1 MKKRQKRQ
9 CSPSQ
14 STSPRSSATPYSL
27 SLPSV
32 SSAVH
37 FSLLSSV
44 LPPCSS
50 VSSVV
55 VLRPEPQRMI
65 YWFHCLSIF
74 PPQEVCFMFESLSQR
89 LDSVFDRLRGK
100 GKVTEKDVT
109 DAMREVRQALLEADV
124 NFKLVK
130 QFVSR
135 VQERAVGV
143 EVLESL
149 SPAQQV
155 IGIVHEELVK
165 MLGGEDDAKGKI
177 QFAGQPPTIIMLV
190 GLQGSGKTT
199 QAAKLANYFR
209 KQGQKPGMV
218 AADMQ
223 RPAAVQQLQQLG
235 RQLDIPVYA
244 EPAGNKPVDI
254 TQRSLK
260 WAREQALTI
269 LILDTAGRLHI
280 DEDLMHEVATI
291 RQRTQPQEVLLV
303 VDAMTGQDAV
313 RVSDEFNKTVGLTGL
328 ILTKMDGDARGGAAL
343 SVRQVTGVPIKFMG
357 TGEKLDALE
366 QFYPDRL
373 AQRILGMGDVMSLIE
388 RAREQVDEQQ
398 AAKMAKKMG
407 SGHFDLEDF
416 LQQMR
421 QVRKM
426 GPMAQLLEMIPGMGK
441 ALSDPQVKAALE
453 GDQMKQTEAIILSM
467 TMEERHNPDILNG
480 SRKRRIAK
488 GSGTTPQEIN
498 QLLASFKQAQTMMKQ
513 MMAMQQPGRKG
524 RRGRFGGVG
533 GGLGGL
539 GGLGGGSPFGQ

>member
-1 MKKRQKRQ
+1 
-9 CSPSQ
+9 
-14 STSPRSSATPYSL
+14 
-27 SLPSV
+27 
-32 SSAVH
+32 
-37 FSLLSSV
+37 
-44 LPPCSS
+44 
-50 VSSVV
+50 
-55 VLRPEPQRMI
+55 
-65 YWFHCLSIF
+65 
-74 PPQEVCFMFESLSQR
+74 MFESLSQR
-89 LDSVFDRLRGK
+89 LDSVFERLRGK
-100 GKVTEKDVT
+100 GRITEQDVTE
-109 DAMREVRQALLEADV
+109 AMREVRQALLEADV

-130 QFVSR
+130 QFVAR
-135 VQERAVGV
+135 VQERAMATVGT
-143 EVLESL
+143 EVLSGVTA
-149 SPAQQV
+149 AQQ
-155 IGIVHEELVK
+155 IFGIVHEELVT
-165 MLGGEDDAKGKI
+165 MLGGEDEGSGKI
-177 QFAGQPPTIIMLV
+177 QFAGAPPTIIMLV

-199 QAAKLANYFR
+199 HAGKLANWFR
-209 KQGQKPGMV
+209 KNGQKPGMV

-223 RPAAVQQLQQLG
+223 RPAAVQQLQQIG

-280 DEDLMHEVATI
+280 DEDLMREVATI

-313 RVSDEFNKTVGLTGL
+313 RVADEFNKTVGLTGL

-388 RAREQVDEQQ
+388 RAREQIDEKQ
-398 AAKMAKKMG
+398 AEKMARKMG
-407 SGHFDLEDF
+407 TGRFDLEDF

-421 QVRKM
+421 SMRKM

-524 RRGRFGGVG
+524 RRGRLGGLGGG

-539 GGLGGGSPFGQ
+539 GGLGGGPFG

>member
-1 MKKRQKRQ
+1 
-9 CSPSQ
+9 
-14 STSPRSSATPYSL
+14 
-27 SLPSV
+27 
-32 SSAVH
+32 
-37 FSLLSSV
+37 
-44 LPPCSS
+44 
-50 VSSVV
+50 
-55 VLRPEPQRMI
+55 
-65 YWFHCLSIF
+65 
-74 PPQEVCFMFESLSQR
+74 MFESLSQR
-89 LDSVFDRLRGK
+89 LDSVFERLRSK
-100 GKVTEKDVT
+100 GRITEQDVTE
-109 DAMREVRQALLEADV
+109 AMREVRQALLEADV

-130 QFVSR
+130 QFVAR
-135 VQERAVGV
+135 VQERAMATVGA
-143 EVLESL
+143 EVLSGVTA
-149 SPAQQV
+149 AQQ
-155 IGIVHEELVK
+155 IFGIVHEELVT
-165 MLGGEDDAKGKI
+165 MLGGEDEGSGKI
-177 QFAGQPPTIIMLV
+177 QFAGAPPTIIMLV

-199 QAAKLANYFR
+199 HAGKLANWFR
-209 KQGQKPGMV
+209 KNGQKPGMV

-223 RPAAVQQLQQLG
+223 RPAAVQQLQQIG

-313 RVSDEFNKTVGLTGL
+313 RVADEFNKTVGLTGL

-388 RAREQVDEQQ
+388 RAREQIDEKQ
-398 AAKMAKKMG
+398 AEKMARKMG
-407 SGHFDLEDF
+407 TGRFDLEDF

-421 QVRKM
+421 SMRKM

-441 ALSDPQVKAALE
+441 AMSDPQVKAALE

-524 RRGRFGGVG
+524 RRGRLGGLG

-539 GGLGGGSPFGQ
+539 GGGGPFGQ

>member
-1 MKKRQKRQ
+1 
-9 CSPSQ
+9 
-14 STSPRSSATPYSL
+14 
-27 SLPSV
+27 
-32 SSAVH
+32 
-37 FSLLSSV
+37 
-44 LPPCSS
+44 
-50 VSSVV
+50 
-55 VLRPEPQRMI
+55 
-65 YWFHCLSIF
+65 
-74 PPQEVCFMFESLSQR
+74 MFESLSQR
-89 LDSVFDRLRGK
+89 LDSVFERLRGK
-100 GKVTEKDVT
+100 GRITEQDVTE
-109 DAMREVRQALLEADV
+109 AMREVRQALLEADV

-130 QFVSR
+130 QFVAR
-135 VQERAVGV
+135 VQERAMATVGA
-143 EVLESL
+143 EVLSGVTA
-149 SPAQQV
+149 AQQ
-155 IGIVHEELVK
+155 IFGIVHEELVT
-165 MLGGEDDAKGKI
+165 MLGGEDEGSGKI
-177 QFAGQPPTIIMLV
+177 QFAGAPPTIIMLV

-199 QAAKLANYFR
+199 HAGKLANWFR
-209 KQGQKPGMV
+209 KNGQKPGMV

-223 RPAAVQQLQQLG
+223 RPAAVQQLQQIG

-313 RVSDEFNKTVGLTGL
+313 RVADEFNKTVGLTGL

-388 RAREQVDEQQ
+388 RAREQIDEKQ
-398 AAKMAKKMG
+398 AEKMARKMG
-407 SGHFDLEDF
+407 TGRFDLEDF

-421 QVRKM
+421 QMRKM

-441 ALSDPQVKAALE
+441 AMSDPQVKAALE

-524 RRGRFGGVG
+524 RRGRLGGLG

-539 GGLGGGSPFGQ
+539 GGLGGGGPFGQ

>member
-1 MKKRQKRQ
+1 
-9 CSPSQ
+9 
-14 STSPRSSATPYSL
+14 
-27 SLPSV
+27 
-32 SSAVH
+32 
-37 FSLLSSV
+37 
-44 LPPCSS
+44 
-50 VSSVV
+50 
-55 VLRPEPQRMI
+55 
-65 YWFHCLSIF
+65 
-74 PPQEVCFMFESLSQR
+74 MFESLSQR
-89 LDSVFDRLRGK
+89 LDSVFERLRGK
-100 GKVTEKDVT
+100 GRITEQDVTE
-109 DAMREVRQALLEADV
+109 AMREVRQALLEADV

-130 QFVSR
+130 QFVAR
-135 VQERAVGV
+135 VQERAMATVGA
-143 EVLESL
+143 EVLSGVTA
-149 SPAQQV
+149 AQQ
-155 IGIVHEELVK
+155 IFGIVHEELVT
-165 MLGGEDDAKGKI
+165 MLGGEDEGSGKI
-177 QFAGQPPTIIMLV
+177 QFAGAPPTIIMLV

-199 QAAKLANYFR
+199 HAGKLANWFR
-209 KQGQKPGMV
+209 KNGQKPGMV

-223 RPAAVQQLQQLG
+223 RPAAVQQLQQIG

-280 DEDLMHEVATI
+280 DEELMHEVATI

-313 RVSDEFNKTVGLTGL
+313 RVADEFNKTVGLTGL

-388 RAREQVDEQQ
+388 RAREQIDEKQ
-398 AAKMAKKMG
+398 AEKMARKMG
-407 SGHFDLEDF
+407 TGRFDLEDF

-421 QVRKM
+421 QMRKM

-524 RRGRFGGVG
+524 RRGRFGGLG